1 MRVQSTRHKVT
12 GSQIADVQHREGEN
26 FMKHLLLGLLLASML
41 GIRASHGASEPA
53 ITHLERTGSIIWT
66 NAQSSLAYRIEWT
79 SCPTSYW
86 RSSWQ
91 NLATIETHT
100 SEVGQA
106 SVPMFFR
113 VIGSSNIP
121 PAGMVMIDSGPFE
134 MGDNYTNQWHFG
146 SPYPV
151 HELMV
156 SLFYMDRY
164 EIPRKQWNL
173 VREWALTNGYTDI
186 GTGFAP
192 ADNHP
197 ITQITWYEAVKWC
210 NARSEKEGLMPVYYT
225 DRDHLDVYRT
235 DDIDLDAGMVNWS
248 GNGYRLPTEAEWEK
262 AARGGLSGHH
272 YPWPSFGG
280 DFSNHWDG
288 SKGNAYNSGDPFDNG
303 TTPIGY
309 YNGTQ
314 APDGSDMA
322 NQYGLYDMAGNVNE
336 WCWDWHDDN
345 YYALSPDQDP
355 CGPDSSPYGRRSVR
369 GGSWLG
375 LSGGEDQRCS
385 YRDHHGPHGSYD
397 YNGFRCVRRP

>member
-1 MRVQSTRHKVT
+1 
-12 GSQIADVQHREGEN
+12 
-26 FMKHLLLGLLLASML
+26 MKHLLLGLLLLPIL
-41 GIRASHGASEPA
+41 GIPTSLEASEPV
-53 ITHLERTGSIIWT
+53 ITHFDCDGSIIWT
-66 NAQSSLAYRIEWT
+66 NIQSSFAYRIEWT

-106 SVPMFFR
+106 SVPMYFR

-121 PAGMVMIDSGPFE
+121 PVGMAMIDSGPFE
-134 MGDNYTNQWHFG
+134 MGDNYADQPHFG

-164 EIPRKQWNL
+164 EIPWKQWNL
-173 VREWALTNGYTDI
+173 VREWALTNGYTDL
-186 GTGFAP
+186 GTGVAP
-192 ADNHP
+192 ADSHP
-197 ITQITWYEAVKWC
+197 VTQITWYDAVKWC
-210 NARSEKEGLMPVYYT
+210 NARSEKEGLLPVYYT
-225 DRDHLDVYRT
+225 DSDHLNVYRT
-235 DDIDLDAGMVNWS
+235 SDIDLDASMVNWLGS
-248 GNGYRLPTEAEWEK
+248 GYRLPTEAEWEK

-280 DFSNHWDG
+280 DYTSHWDG

-309 YNGTQ
+309 YNGAQ

-322 NQYGLYDMAGNVNE
+322 NGYGLYDMAGNVNE
-336 WCWDWHDDN
+336 WCWDWHDSD
-345 YYALSPDQDP
+345 YYAVSPHQDP
-355 CGPDSSPYGRRSVR
+355 RGPDSSPYVRRSVR
-369 GGSWLG
+369 GGSWSW
-375 LSGGEDQRCS
+375 LSNGEDQRCS
-385 YRDHHGPHGSYD
+385 YRDNHWPSGSYD

>member
-1 MRVQSTRHKVT
+1 MR
-12 GSQIADVQHREGEN
+12 
-26 FMKHLLLGLLLASML
+26 LLLKWLGLLSML
-41 GIRASHGASEPA
+41 SISTSLEASEPT
-53 ITHLERTGSIIWT
+53 ITHYENTGSIIWT
-66 NAQSSLAYRIEWT
+66 NVQSSFVYRIEWT
-79 SCPTSYW
+79 SCPTGYW

-100 SEVGQA
+100 SEVGEA

-113 VIGSSNIP
+113 VMGSSNFP
-121 PAGMVMIDSGPFE
+121 PAGMAMIDSGPFE
-134 MGDNYTNQWHFG
+134 MGDHYTNQPHFG

-151 HELMV
+151 HEVMV

-173 VREWALTNGYTDI
+173 VREWALTNGYADL
-186 GTGFAP
+186 GPGFAP

-197 ITQITWYEAVKWC
+197 ITQITWYDAVKWC
-210 NARSEKEGLMPVYYT
+210 NARSEKEGLTPVYYT
-225 DRDHLDVYRT
+225 DSDHLDVYRT
-235 DDIDLDAGMVNWS
+235 SSLDLDAAKVNWP

-272 YPWPSFGG
+272 FPWPSFGG
-280 DFSNHWDG
+280 DFTNHWDG

-309 YNGTQ
+309 YNGAQ

-322 NQYGLYDMAGNVNE
+322 NGYGLYDMAGNVNE
-336 WCWDWHDDN
+336 WCWDWHDDE
-345 YYALSPDQDP
+345 YYARSPHQDP
-355 CGPDSSPYGRRSVR
+355 SGPDSSPYVRRSVR
-369 GGSWLG
+369 GGSWSW
-375 LSGGEDQRCS
+375 LSNGEDQRCS
-385 YRDHHGPHGSYD
+385 YRDNHWPSGSYD

>member
-1 MRVQSTRHKVT
+1 MR
-12 GSQIADVQHREGEN
+12 
-26 FMKHLLLGLLLASML
+26 LLLMRLGLVSML
-41 GIRASHGASEPA
+41 SISTSLEASEPA
-53 ITHLERTGSIIWT
+53 ITHFEHNGSIIWT
-66 NAQSSLAYRIEWT
+66 NVQSSFVYRIEWT

-91 NLATIETHT
+91 NLTTIETPAP
-100 SEVGQA
+100 EVGQA
-106 SVPMFFR
+106 SIPMFFR
-113 VIGSSNIP
+113 VIGSSNFP
-121 PAGMVMIDSGPFE
+121 PAGMAMIDSGPFE
-134 MGDNYTNQWHFG
+134 MGDNYPDQPRSG

-151 HELMV
+151 HEVMV

-164 EIPRKQWNL
+164 EIPWKQWNL
-173 VREWALTNGYTDI
+173 VREWALTNGYTDLHI
-186 GTGFAP
+186 GFAA

-197 ITQITWYEAVKWC
+197 VTQITWYDAVKWC
-210 NARSEKEGLMPVYYT
+210 NARSEKEGLMPVYFT
-225 DRDHLDVYRT
+225 DSDHLDVYQT
-235 DDIDLDAGMVNWS
+235 ADVDLDATQVNWL

-280 DFSNHWDG
+280 DYASHWDG

-309 YNGTQ
+309 YNGAQ

-322 NQYGLYDMAGNVNE
+322 NGYGLYDMAGNVNE
-336 WCWDWHDDN
+336 WCWDWHDDD
-345 YYALSPDQDP
+345 YYARSPDHDP
-355 CGPDSSPYGRRSVR
+355 RGPDSSPHGRRSVR
-369 GGSWLG
+369 GGEWSW

-385 YRDHHGPHGSYD
+385 YRDNHSPSGSYD